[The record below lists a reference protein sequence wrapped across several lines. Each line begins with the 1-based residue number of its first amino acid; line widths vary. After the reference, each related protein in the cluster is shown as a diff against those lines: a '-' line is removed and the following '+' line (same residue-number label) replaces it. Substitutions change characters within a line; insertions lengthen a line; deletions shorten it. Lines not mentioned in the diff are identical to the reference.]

1 MVLGSRYQDGHVNV
15 VNWPMSRLFLSY
27 AANVYARFVT
37 GLPIFDTT
45 GGFKCFRR
53 NVLESIDLNSVKSNG
68 YAFQIEMSFPRLEA
82 GLPALGDPDHLRRPD
97 RRCEQDVQ
105 EDRPRGRL
113 DGLASALVEPDRE
126 DLMAGRLEG
135 QRFYKMTGSGNDF
148 VVFDATQ
155 GSTRDFENEE
165 TIRSLSARGTGVGA
179 DGVVFVEKAGEGDVR
194 MRYYNSDGSEAALC
208 GNASLCSTRLAVEL
222 GLAQAGG
229 FVLHTA
235 AGSLKARI
243 RDGLPEVD
251 LEAVREVKPDASDL
265 GQKPGELRLGYACAG
280 VPHVVVEI
288 SDIESAD
295 VTGRGPELR
304 NHPALAEGANVN
316 FVVEATGWKL
326 HLSDLRARGR
336 GRDSGVRDRRRGDG
350 DSARRAGVS
359 PARKPPFGP
368 DRGCR

>member
-1 MVLGSRYQDGHVNV
+1 MA
-15 VNWPMSRLFLSY
+15 SRL
-27 AANVYARFVT
+27 N
-37 GLPIFDTT
+37 
-45 GGFKCFRR
+45 
-53 NVLESIDLNSVKSNG
+53 
-68 YAFQIEMSFPRLEA
+68 
-82 GLPALGDPDHLRRPD
+82 
-97 RRCEQDVQ
+97 
-105 EDRPRGRL
+105 
-113 DGLASALVEPDRE
+113 
-126 DLMAGRLEG
+126 G
-135 QRFYKMTGSGNDF
+135 QRFFKMTGSGNDF
-148 VVFDATQ
+148 VVFDATH
-155 GSTRDFENEE
+155 GSTRDFENQE

-265 GQKPGELRLGYACAG
+265 GKKLGELRLGYACAG
-280 VPHVVVEI
+280 VPHLVVEI
-288 SDIESAD
+288 SDIQSAD

-316 FVVEATGWKL
+316 FVSKRPDGSFTYRTYERGVEGETLACGTGAVATAILLANWGESGKETTLWTRSEL
-326 HLSDLRARGR
+326 PLTVTLRRDGEAWFPSLRGEGRIVFEGSVRELS
-336 GRDSGVRDRRRGDG
+336 
-350 DSARRAGVS
+350 
-359 PARKPPFGP
+359 
-368 DRGCR
+368 